1 MKLGLAFAA
10 SALVA
15 STAAFVPVAGYAADY
30 VMKIS
35 SPAPLTGSTR
45 GSRFWTQ
52 WGSSMTSTT
61 R

>member
-35 SPAPLTGSTR
+35 SPAPLTEVDPLSA
-45 GSRFWTQ
+45 W
-52 WGSSMTSTT
+52 MTAFEAGVED